1 MDVPHRHDIGK
12 ISCVNKGMD
21 VYNRKLWKQMKVF
34 DNVEVV
40 NAYLERSFSQNMV
53 NIWIEK
59 ENNWW

>member
-1 MDVPHRHDIGK
+1 MDVPHRHDLGK

-53 NIWIEK
+53 NI
-59 ENNWW
+59 